1 MLEIIIINPK
11 EEKPT
16 VTKGDFAFVVTNP
29 VDGESN
35 AIFMGSGS
43 ALMVASTL
51 GIACRKTLENITEGN
66 PLFGAALIDMFK
78 EAFEKPDVYAKTHKT
93 DSVPEY

>member
-1 MLEIIIINPK
+1 MLEIIIINLKDK
-11 EEKPT
+11 EPT

-35 AIFMGSGS
+35 AILMGSGRT
-43 ALMVASTL
+43 LEVASTL

-66 PLFGAALIDMFK
+66 PLFTAALIDMFK

>member
-1 MLEIIIINPK
+1 
-11 EEKPT
+11 
-16 VTKGDFAFVVTNP
+16 
-29 VDGESN
+29 
-35 AIFMGSGS
+35 
-43 ALMVASTL
+43 MVASTL